1 MTDGFFVFGASGEC
15 RSVVVKEKIKV
26 SYIRI
31 SHMKFIMV
39 FLCGINCFPMV
50 TCIDILRMIPSGVHC
65 ALCINS
71 DVLTKDEAFTE
82 DLSFGQYM
90 SLFN

>member
-1 MTDGFFVFGASGEC
+1 
-15 RSVVVKEKIKV
+15 
-26 SYIRI
+26 
-31 SHMKFIMV
+31 MV
-39 FLCGINCFPMV
+39 FLCEINCFPMV

-82 DLSFGQYM
+82 DLSFGQCM